1 MSAFDT
7 LDLNSFSTMVGIMK
21 KLARYLQ
28 MRLNVDGEVAE
39 RLVRLAIKGERNYLL
54 RLYGYDK
61 LSRIGMDELDLLKR
75 LKRPFVFGFFV
86 KEVLESE
93 LKDDVKYKA
102 ALESW
107 RSINLYQDEGVPAYL
122 IKTINFLLNKE
133 GFNHIYFETLIKL
146 CLALP
151 NLFEAC
157 LKVMSDELSDVE
169 DLFNY
174 VMSCKEVTVDDKIA
188 FLAAILNLRDIN
200 EVARLKLYEKFL
212 RSEHIPFNDKMELCK
227 HAADL
232 NLAKYLKNKLKPYLP
247 DDQDT
252 GLFDVPP
259 YIFLLS
265 MPSLSRRS
273 IRWLAEAEPDKKRLV
288 EKYFKERMEGYYEV
302 YQTLGALDICKLYHR
317 ELGEEYCIDIFR
329 RALRANRVEVRRT
342 AEKYLKE
349 LHSQTLYSD
358 A

>member
-1 MSAFDT
+1 
-7 LDLNSFSTMVGIMK
+7 MVGIMK

-133 GFNHIYFETLIKL
+133 GLTIYTLR
-146 CLALP
+146 P
-151 NLFEAC
+151 
-157 LKVMSDELSDVE
+157 
-169 DLFNY
+169 
-174 VMSCKEVTVDDKIA
+174 
-188 FLAAILNLRDIN
+188 
-200 EVARLKLYEKFL
+200 
-212 RSEHIPFNDKMELCK
+212 
-227 HAADL
+227 
-232 NLAKYLKNKLKPYLP
+232 
-247 DDQDT
+247 
-252 GLFDVPP
+252 
-259 YIFLLS
+259 
-265 MPSLSRRS
+265 
-273 IRWLAEAEPDKKRLV
+273 
-288 EKYFKERMEGYYEV
+288 
-302 YQTLGALDICKLYHR
+302 
-317 ELGEEYCIDIFR
+317 
-329 RALRANRVEVRRT
+329 
-342 AEKYLKE
+342 
-349 LHSQTLYSD
+349 
-358 A
+358 